1 MDKNWAL
8 FVDQCV
14 LQTLQ
19 FLVHLNDLLSIL
31 FKCNGFS
38 GIQKA
43 IVGQTGSRSPNSDC
57 DLFFGASLALGSV
70 LELLLSLA
78 TELVGAA
85 CHIKSTFLCMPPS
98 NQGMVRCCC
107 VE

>member
-8 FVDQCV
+8 FVDQCM

-43 IVGQTGSRSPNSDC
+43 IVAQTGSRSPNSDC
-57 DLFFGASLALGSV
+57 DFFGASLALGSV

-78 TELVGAA
+78 TV
-85 CHIKSTFLCMPPS
+85 
-98 NQGMVRCCC
+98 V
-107 VE
+107 V